1 MNKTSSNR
9 NCTDESIIYN
19 GKESILVSGSLRN
32 DLAFVRDV
40 PEVLASDCGADQQVP
55 HFYIT
60 LPALGPLW
68 CS

>member
-9 NCTDESIIYN
+9 NCQEESITCN
-19 GKESILVSGSLRN
+19 GKESILISGSLRN

-40 PEVLASDCGADQQVP
+40 PEVLASDCRADQQVP
-55 HFYIT
+55 HYYIT